1 MVVRSGLTS
10 APKRVLHFSNT
21 LLARTETFVQSRL
34 FHARFE
40 AVAATWQHIPDGLS
54 IPCPFIVLDR
64 HEPRGRNDG
73 LARMFKGPIRVAAR
87 NWSIL
92 RLLLGAKPDVVHA
105 HFGTIGAG
113 VAPFCQALG
122 IPLVVSFYGFD
133 LALDPADL
141 KLHRAYA
148 KMFRHGA
155 VFTAEGPVL
164 ARRLV
169 EIGAPA
175 KHVRLLPL
183 SLPAWAME
191 PPPPRAPRPAGRLRL
206 FQVARFVEKKG
217 VDLSLAAVARARAR
231 GVDVQL
237 ILAGGGPLEAELR
250 ALTAELRIQDLV
262 RFIGYVRHDDLSSL
276 LAGCDAL
283 IQPSR
288 TSSTGDTEGGHPT
301 IILEALAQGVP
312 IVATRH
318 ADIPFVVRDGET
330 GLLSEENDLAS
341 LVHNL
346 VRLAVG
352 PDLLESLARRA
363 RSAVLRRHSP
373 DVLLLVKERVYR
385 EAIRAARARLVH
397 RRWRDLP
404 FSDPFADM
412 PTAL

>member
-1 MVVRSGLTS
+1 MNFRSGSSS
-10 APKRVLHFSNT
+10 AQKRVLHFSDT

-34 FHARFE
+34 FHERFE
-40 AVAATWQHIPDGLS
+40 AVAATWRHIPDGLA

-73 LARMFKGPIRVAAR
+73 LARLLKGPVRVAAR
-87 NWSIL
+87 SWSML

-133 LALDPADL
+133 LAIDPADL
-141 KLHRAYA
+141 TLQAAYA

-175 KHVRLLPL
+175 KRVRLLPL

-217 VDLSLAAVARARAR
+217 VDLSLAAVAGARAR
-231 GVDVQL
+231 GVDIEL
-237 ILAGGGPLEAELR
+237 TLAGGGPLEEELR
-250 ALTAELRIQDLV
+250 ALTAELRIEDLV
-262 RFIGYVRHDDLSSL
+262 RFIGYVRHDDLSTL

-288 TSSTGDTEGGHPT
+288 TASNGDTEGGHPT
-301 IILEALAQGVP
+301 IIVEALAQGVP
-312 IVATRH
+312 VIGTRH

-330 GLLSEENDLAS
+330 GLLSQENDLER
-341 LVHNL
+341 LTDNL
-346 VRLAVG
+346 VRLVNE
-352 PDLLESLARRA
+352 PDLLDSLARRA
-363 RSAVLRRHSP
+363 RSTVLRRHSP
-373 DVLLLVKERVYR
+373 EVLLRLKERIYR
-385 EAIRAARARLVH
+385 EAMRQTSVERTRSK
-397 RRWRDLP
+397 WRGLP
-404 FSDPFADM
+404 WADPFADVAK
-412 PTAL
+412 AL